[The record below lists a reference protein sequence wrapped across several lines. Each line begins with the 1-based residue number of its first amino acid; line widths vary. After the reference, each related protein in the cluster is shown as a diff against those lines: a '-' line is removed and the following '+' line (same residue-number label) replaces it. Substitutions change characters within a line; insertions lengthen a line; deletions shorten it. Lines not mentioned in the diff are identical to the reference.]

1 MPAIVK
7 LQLSLEALAE
17 AISSLDLQEKRQ
29 LQELIEQ
36 QIFEAEEA
44 LYEDD
49 AETLAEVQAVRAE
62 YRDGESI
69 TIDEYLAN
77 RSNQKSDRIFWS
89 SYSIVK
95 QERHRWVGARHPQSF
110 GISNILLVPI
120 GVNLSLK
127 EA

>member
-7 LQLSLEALAE
+7 LQLSLETLAE
-17 AISSLDLQEKRQ
+17 AISSLDLTEKRQ

-49 AETLAEVQAVRAE
+49 AETQAEIQAVRAE
-62 YRDGESI
+62 YRDGESM

-77 RSNQKSDRIFWS
+77 RSEQR
-89 SYSIVK
+89 
-95 QERHRWVGARHPQSF
+95 
-110 GISNILLVPI
+110 
-120 GVNLSLK
+120 
-127 EA
+127 

>member
-1 MPAIVK
+1 MRKNAPSRRKMPAIVK
-7 LQLSLEALAE
+7 LQLSLETLAE

-49 AETLAEVQAVRAE
+49 AETVAEIQAVRAE
-62 YRDGESI
+62 YRDGESL

-77 RSNQKSDRIFWS
+77 RAN
-89 SYSIVK
+89 
-95 QERHRWVGARHPQSF
+95 
-110 GISNILLVPI
+110 
-120 GVNLSLK
+120 
-127 EA
+127 

>member
-7 LQLSLEALAE
+7 LQLSLEILAE
-17 AISSLDLQEKRQ
+17 AISSLDLIEKRQ

-49 AETLAEVQAVRAE
+49 TETLAEIQAVRAE
-62 YRDGESI
+62 YSDGESV

-77 RSNQKSDRIFWS
+77 RSEQR
-89 SYSIVK
+89 
-95 QERHRWVGARHPQSF
+95 
-110 GISNILLVPI
+110 
-120 GVNLSLK
+120 
-127 EA
+127 

>member
-7 LQLSLEALAE
+7 LQLSLETLAE
-17 AISSLDLQEKRQ
+17 AISSLDLTEKRQ

-49 AETLAEVQAVRAE
+49 AETLAEIEAVRAE
-62 YRDGESI
+62 YKNGESV

-77 RSNQKSDRIFWS
+77 RSEQR
-89 SYSIVK
+89 
-95 QERHRWVGARHPQSF
+95 
-110 GISNILLVPI
+110 
-120 GVNLSLK
+120 
-127 EA
+127 

>member
-7 LQLSLEALAE
+7 LQLSLEILAE
-17 AISSLDLQEKRQ
+17 AISSLDLTEKRQ

-49 AETLAEVQAVRAE
+49 TETLAEIQAVRAE
-62 YRDGESI
+62 YSDGESV

-77 RSNQKSDRIFWS
+77 RSEQR
-89 SYSIVK
+89 
-95 QERHRWVGARHPQSF
+95 
-110 GISNILLVPI
+110 
-120 GVNLSLK
+120 
-127 EA
+127 

>member
-7 LQLSLEALAE
+7 LQLSLKTLAE
-17 AISSLDLQEKRQ
+17 AISSLDLTEKRQ

-49 AETLAEVQAVRAE
+49 AETLAEIEAVRAE
-62 YRDGESI
+62 YNDGESV

-77 RSNQKSDRIFWS
+77 RSEQR
-89 SYSIVK
+89 
-95 QERHRWVGARHPQSF
+95 
-110 GISNILLVPI
+110 
-120 GVNLSLK
+120 
-127 EA
+127 

>member
-7 LQLSLEALAE
+7 LQLSLETLAE
-17 AISSLDLQEKRQ
+17 AISSLDLTEKRQ

-49 AETLAEVQAVRAE
+49 AETQAEIQAVRAE
-62 YRDGESI
+62 YSGGESV

-77 RSNQKSDRIFWS
+77 CLEQR
-89 SYSIVK
+89 
-95 QERHRWVGARHPQSF
+95 
-110 GISNILLVPI
+110 
-120 GVNLSLK
+120 
-127 EA
+127 

>member
-7 LQLSLEALAE
+7 LQLSLETLAE
-17 AISSLDLQEKRQ
+17 AISSLDLTEKRQ

-49 AETLAEVQAVRAE
+49 AETLAEIQAVRTE
-62 YRDGESI
+62 YKHGESV

-77 RSNQKSDRIFWS
+77 RSQQR
-89 SYSIVK
+89 
-95 QERHRWVGARHPQSF
+95 
-110 GISNILLVPI
+110 
-120 GVNLSLK
+120 
-127 EA
+127 

>member
-7 LQLSLEALAE
+7 LQLSLETLAE
-17 AISSLDLQEKRQ
+17 AISSLDLTEKRQ

-49 AETLAEVQAVRAE
+49 AETQAEIQAVRAE
-62 YRDGESI
+62 YKDGESV

-77 RSNQKSDRIFWS
+77 RSEQR
-89 SYSIVK
+89 
-95 QERHRWVGARHPQSF
+95 
-110 GISNILLVPI
+110 
-120 GVNLSLK
+120 
-127 EA
+127 